1 MVLLR
6 VFPNRRGRQGRVHV
20 APPSI
25 TSAISMALSTST
37 DRDWARAKP
46 SSPTGRR
53 LSPER
58 SMVRTPGR
66 ATRRLYHKE
75 HARVRVIRRRLRA
88 GDTAA
93 GHPPPQRQPVEQT
106 HTPSHRRSGHTH
118 QTPGP
123 GQTPYAPG
131 QRASTPRTREAPSP
145 GAPAGPTPDPAPA
158 ARAPQPQTRR
168 GPARRTRV
176 HAPSAAR

>member
-1 MVLLR
+1 MVMLS
-6 VFPNRRGRQGRVHV
+6 VFPNRRGRQDSVHV

-25 TSAISMALSTST
+25 TSAISMVLSTST
-37 DRDWARAKP
+37 DRDWPRAKP

-58 SMVRTPGR
+58 SMVRTPRG
-66 ATRRLYHKE
+66 APHTAFNIKSMHEYALF
-75 HARVRVIRRRLRA
+75 
-88 GDTAA
+88 AA
-93 GHPPPQRQPVEQT
+93 GHPPPQRQPVEQA
-106 HTPSHRRSGHTH
+106 HTPSHRRSGHAH

-158 ARAPQPQTRR
+158 ARALQPQTRR
-168 GPARRTRV
+168 CPARRIRV